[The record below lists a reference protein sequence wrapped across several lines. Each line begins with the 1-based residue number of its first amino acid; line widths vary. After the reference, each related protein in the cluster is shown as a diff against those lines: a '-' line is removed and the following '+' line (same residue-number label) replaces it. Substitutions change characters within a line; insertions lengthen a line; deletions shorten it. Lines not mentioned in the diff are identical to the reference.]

1 MSDQKKG
8 ASIYALI
15 EPGSLVKADE
25 GQQAIFSSIKHLTAV
40 KGGSLVILPELD
52 RGDHPC
58 WKNDI
63 SHDEC
68 QRLCDR
74 YNVGHRWL

>member
-40 KGGSLVILPELD
+40 KGGE
-52 RGDHPC
+52 PC
-58 WKNDI
+58 H
-63 SHDEC
+63 SAGTG
-68 QRLCDR
+68 QRRSPLLEER
-74 YNVGHRWL
+74 HFPR